1 MDNDQIEFSRKFIE
15 LMNSTRNGDMTFF
28 NENKDKIINDKRYLR
43 KAINE
48 NMVDLVKLLTE
59 NGANIIDYDNGK
71 PILMD
76 GLPLSNNIDPAI
88 FKLII

>member
-48 NMVDLVKLLTE
+48 NMVDLVKLL
-59 NGANIIDYDNGK
+59 
-71 PILMD
+71 
-76 GLPLSNNIDPAI
+76 
-88 FKLII
+88 FK